1 MRTAATIHYW
11 AALTMAGALAACGT
25 VPPQDADSN
34 SQAAARVATPD
45 DRAATPDD
53 DAPTPADQQ
62 AVDSPAKTP
71 AERAAEAARKAG
83 REPPPV
89 MMTDPHPEPVP
100 Q

>member
-1 MRTAATIHYW
+1 MRMTATRHYC

-25 VPPQDADSN
+25 VPPQDADAN
-34 SQAAARVATPD
+34 AQTVARVATPD
-45 DRAATPDD
+45 DRAATASD
-53 DAPTPADQQ
+53 DAPKPANQQ
-62 AVDSPAKTP
+62 AIDSPAKTP